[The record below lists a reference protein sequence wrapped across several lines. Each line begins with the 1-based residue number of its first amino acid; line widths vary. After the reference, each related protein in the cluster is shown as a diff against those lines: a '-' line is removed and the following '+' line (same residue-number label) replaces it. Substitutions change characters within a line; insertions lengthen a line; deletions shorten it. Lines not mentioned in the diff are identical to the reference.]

1 MSKTLVPSHL
11 MVPAGT
17 GSLDAYIQE
26 VNKVPMLTLEEEKD
40 LAARYL
46 EEGDLDAAR
55 RLVLAHLRFV
65 VHVAKGYGGYGLQLG
80 DLIQEG
86 NIGLMKAVKRFDP
99 TLNYRKI
106 DFAMMRRLLS
116 IGIPAGFQYFF
127 EVSAFAAS
135 SVMLGWIRRTS
146 WRSTCR

>member
-26 VNKVPMLTLEEEKD
+26 VNKVPMLTLEEEKN
-40 LAARYL
+40 LASRYL

-80 DLIQEG
+80 DQESS
-86 NIGLMKAVKRFDP
+86 GLLKPVGDHP
-99 TLNYRKI
+99 
-106 DFAMMRRLLS
+106 
-116 IGIPAGFQYFF
+116 
-127 EVSAFAAS
+127 
-135 SVMLGWIRRTS
+135 
-146 WRSTCR
+146 